1 MATTKERVR
10 EKVVDCIEN
19 ELSKVLIEKLDY
31 LLDSG
36 AINFEVEEDNYKLP
50 KQIIQALGNTMVRLY
65 SNPHAT
71 AKDKKQIKKFNAF
84 I

>member
-36 AINFEVEEDNYKLP
+36 AINFEEEEDNYKLP
-50 KQIIQALGNTMVRLY
+50 KQIMQALGNTMVRLY
-65 SNPHAT
+65 SNPYAT
-71 AKDKKQIKKFNAF
+71 AKEKKQIKKFNAF